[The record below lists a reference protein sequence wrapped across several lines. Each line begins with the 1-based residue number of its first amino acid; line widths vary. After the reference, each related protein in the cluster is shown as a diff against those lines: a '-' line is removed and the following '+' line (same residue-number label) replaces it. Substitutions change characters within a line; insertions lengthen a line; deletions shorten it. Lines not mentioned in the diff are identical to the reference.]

1 MTFTP
6 LFARAPSR
14 AARALMIAS
23 LLGLSPLLQAAD
35 KAAIAPVA
43 AQGAENGYSLTLKQL
58 GRRDTMNLQGVES
71 SDSVNFD
78 IRADQVVTGAQLLL
92 NYSYSPALLADL
104 SQINVLVNDEVAASL
119 PLPKE
124 GAGTAQQAVVQIPPH
139 LITEFNR
146 LRLQFIG
153 HYSMSCEDPL
163 HSSLWAKI
171 SNTSELKVQV
181 SSIQLKDDLSVLP
194 LPFFDKR
201 DARQVNLPFVFATA
215 PDNATLEAAA
225 TLSSWFGAMASYR
238 GATFPTAYGT
248 IPAKGNAIVLVL
260 SPNAVDVNGV
270 KVAQATGPT
279 LNLIANPNDPQGK
292 LLIVSGRDGAELK
305 RAATAVALGSPV
317 LAGNSVVIDKL
328 ESLAPRRP
336 YDAPNWV
343 PSDRP
348 VRLGELVELKKL
360 SVSGYNPG
368 AINVDFRLPPDLFNW
383 REEGV
388 PLHLKYRYTPQQV
401 STNSSLLVGLD
412 DQFMKSMP
420 LPSITNLADGKT
432 LLSMM
437 QKDNTLPREATVLLP
452 ISSASPMSKLQL
464 RFMYDY
470 IKEGECRDIIVD
482 NMRGAIDPDSSL
494 DISGYQHFIAMPN
507 LGVFNDAGFPFTRLA
522 DLSESAVVLPDTFGT
537 DELSAYLTILGRF
550 GESTGYPATAVKV
563 VQAKDVQS
571 VADKDLLVIA
581 TGADQPLFKQW
592 QQYLPATADGPQQ
605 HFKLSD
611 LPRYVSTWISPD
623 AEANKHAANAAIS
636 FNSLSTSTWFAGF
649 ESPLKAGRSVV
660 LISSTK
666 PAGLQAATA
675 VLIGGDQY
683 KDTIQG
689 SLAVVQGTQV
699 DSLVADQQ
707 YYVGKLGLFKS
718 VQWQLSQNL
727 GWMLLFTFL
736 GLAIVSCLIYLSLR
750 ARAKRRLA

>member
-1 MTFTP
+1 MTSI
-6 LFARAPSR
+6 LFARTSSR
-14 AARALMIAS
+14 AAFALMIAS

-35 KAAIAPVA
+35 KPSAAPV
-43 AQGAENGYSLTLKQL
+43 QGAESDYSLTLKQL
-58 GRRDTMNLQGVES
+58 GRRDAMNLQGVEA

-92 NYSYSPALLADL
+92 NYSYSPALLAEL

-124 GAGTAQQAVVQIPPH
+124 GAGIPQQKLVQIPPH

-153 HYSMSCEDPL
+153 HYTMSCEDPL

-171 SNTSELKVQV
+171 SNSSELKVQV
-181 SSIQLKDDLSVLP
+181 SPILLKDDLALLP

-201 DARQVNLPFVFATA
+201 DARQVSLPFVFATA

-225 TLSSWFGAMASYR
+225 TLSSWFGALASYR
-238 GATFPTAYGT
+238 GATFPATFGT

-260 SPNAVDVNGV
+260 SPDAVDVNGI

-279 LNLIANPNDPQGK
+279 LSLIANPNDPLGK
-292 LLIVSGRDGAELK
+292 LLIVSGRDSAELK

-317 LAGNSVVIDKL
+317 LAGSSVVIDKL

-336 YDAPNWV
+336 YDAPNWL

-348 VRLGELVELKKL
+348 VRLGELVDLKKL
-360 SVSGYNPG
+360 NVQGYNPG
-368 AINVDFRLPPDLFNW
+368 AIGIDLQLPPDLFNW

-401 STNSSLLVGLD
+401 SSNSSLLVGLD
-412 DQFMKSMP
+412 DVFMKSMP
-420 LPSITNLADGKT
+420 LPSITNLGDGKS

-437 QKDNTLPREATVLLP
+437 QKDQTLPREATMLLP
-452 ISSASPMSKLQL
+452 ISSASPKSKLQL

-482 NMRGAIDPDSSL
+482 NMRGAIDPDSTL
-494 DISGYQHFIAMPN
+494 DVTGYQHFIAMPN

-522 DLSESAVVLPDTFGT
+522 DLSESAVVMPDHFGA
-537 DELSAYLTILGRF
+537 DELNAYLTVMGRF

-571 VADKDLLVIA
+571 VADKDLLVLS
-581 TGADQPLFKQW
+581 TGDEQPLLKQW
-592 QQYLPATADGPQQ
+592 QQYLPATVDGPQH

-611 LPRYVSTWISPD
+611 LPHYVSTWISPD
-623 AEANKHAANAAIS
+623 AEANKHSANAAIS
-636 FNSLSTSTWFAGF
+636 FNSLSSSTWFAGF

-660 LISSTK
+660 LISSSK
-666 PAGLQAATA
+666 PEGLQAATA
-675 VLIGGDQY
+675 VLIGGDEY
-683 KDTIQG
+683 KDSIQG

-699 DSLVADQQ
+699 SSLVADQQ
-707 YYVGKLGLFKS
+707 YYVGKLGPFKY
-718 VQWQLSQNL
+718 VQWQLSQHL
-727 GWMLLFTFL
+727 GWMLVITFL
-736 GLAIVSCLIYLSLR
+736 GLAIMTCLVYLALR

>member
-1 MTFTP
+1 MTSTP
-6 LFARAPSR
+6 FFARAHSR
-14 AARALMIAS
+14 AALTLLIAS

-35 KAAIAPVA
+35 KPSAAPVA
-43 AQGAENGYSLTLKQL
+43 LQSAADGYSLTLKQL

-78 IRADQVVTGAQLLL
+78 IRADQVVTGAQVLL

-104 SQINVLVNDEVAASL
+104 SQINVLVNDEVAASI
-119 PLPKE
+119 PLTKE
-124 GAGTAQQAVVQIPPH
+124 GAGTAQQTLVQIPPH

-146 LRLQFIG
+146 LRVQFIG
-153 HYSMSCEDPL
+153 HYTMSCEDPL

-171 SNTSELKVQV
+171 SNSSELKLQV
-181 SSIQLKDDLSVLP
+181 SQIQLKDDLSVLP

-201 DARQVNLPFVFATA
+201 DARQVNLPFVFASA

-225 TLSSWFGAMASYR
+225 TLSSWFGALASYR
-238 GATFPTAYGT
+238 GAKFPTTYGA

-279 LNLIANPNDPQGK
+279 LNLITNPNDPQGK

-305 RAATAVALGSPV
+305 RAATAVALGNPV
-317 LAGNSVVIDKL
+317 LAGSSVVIDKL

-360 SVSGYNPG
+360 SVAGYNPG
-368 AINVDFRLPPDLFNW
+368 AISVDFRLPPDLFNW

-420 LPSITNLADGKT
+420 LPSITSLADGKT
-432 LLSMM
+432 LLSML

-482 NMRGAIDPDSSL
+482 NMRGTIDPDSSL
-494 DISGYQHFIAMPN
+494 DITGYQHFIAMPN

-550 GESTGYPATAVKV
+550 GESTGYPATALKV

-592 QQYLPATADGPQQ
+592 QQYLPASVDGPQQ

-611 LPRYVSTWISPD
+611 LPRYVSNWVSPD
-623 AEANKHAANAAIS
+623 AEANKHSASAALS

-666 PAGLQAATA
+666 PEGLQAATA

-683 KDTIQG
+683 KETIQG

-699 DSLVADQQ
+699 SSLVADQQ
-707 YYVGKLGLFKS
+707 YYVGKLGLFKQ

-736 GLAIVSCLIYLSLR
+736 GLAIVTCLIYLSLR
-750 ARAKRRLA
+750 ARAKRRLE

>member
-1 MTFTP
+1 MTRTP
-6 LFARAPSR
+6 YFARVQSR
-14 AARALMIAS
+14 AALALMIAS

-35 KAAIAPVA
+35 KTPIAPAA
-43 AQGAENGYSLTLKQL
+43 AQGAEDGYSLTLKQL

-124 GAGTAQQAVVQIPPH
+124 GAGTVQQALVQIPPH

-153 HYSMSCEDPL
+153 HYTMSCEDPL

-201 DARQVNLPFVFATA
+201 DARQVNLPFVFASA

-225 TLSSWFGAMASYR
+225 TLSSWFGALASYR
-238 GATFPTAYGT
+238 GATFPASLGT

-260 SPNAVDVNGV
+260 SPDAVDVNGL
-270 KVAQATGPT
+270 KVEQAAGPS
-279 LNLIANPNDPQGK
+279 LKLIANPNDPHGK

-348 VRLGELVELKKL
+348 VRLGELVDLKKL
-360 SVSGYNPG
+360 NVSGYNPG
-368 AINVDFRLPPDLFNW
+368 PISVDFRLPPDLFNW

-412 DQFMKSMP
+412 DQFMKTMP
-420 LPSITNLADGKT
+420 LPSITSLADGKSLLT
-432 LLSMM
+432 LMA
-437 QKDNTLPREATVLLP
+437 KDNTLPREATTLLP
-452 ISSASPMSKLQL
+452 ISSASPKSKLQL
-464 RFMYDY
+464 RFMFDY

-522 DLSESAVVLPDTFGT
+522 DLSESAVVLPDNFGT
-537 DELSAYLTILGRF
+537 DELSAYLTVLGRF

-563 VQAKDVQS
+563 VLAKDVQS
-571 VADKDLLVIA
+571 VANKDLLVLA
-581 TGADQPLFKQW
+581 SGSDQPLLKQW
-592 QQYLPATADGPQQ
+592 KAYLPASADGSQ
-605 HFKLSD
+605 HQFRLSD

-623 AEANKHAANAAIS
+623 PEANQHAANAALI

-649 ESPLKAGRSVV
+649 ESPLQAGRSVV
-660 LISSTK
+660 LIASSK
-666 PAGLQAATA
+666 PEGLKTATS
-675 VLIGGDQY
+675 VLIGGDDY
-683 KDTIQG
+683 KESIQG
-689 SLAVVQGTQV
+689 SLAVVQGKQIS
-699 DSLVADQQ
+699 SLVADQQ
-707 YYVGKLGLFKS
+707 YYVGQLGPFKY
-718 VQWQLSQNL
+718 VQWQLSRHL
-727 GWMLLFTFL
+727 GWMLVITFV
-736 GLAIVSCLIYLSLR
+736 GLAIVSCLVYLSLR

>member
-1 MTFTP
+1 MTSTRF
-6 LFARAPSR
+6 FARAHSR
-14 AARALMIAS
+14 AALTLLIAS
-23 LLGLSPLLQAAD
+23 LLGLSPLLQASD
-35 KAAIAPVA
+35 KSSAAPVA
-43 AQGAENGYSLTLKQL
+43 VQGADDGYSLTLKQL

-78 IRADQVVTGAQLLL
+78 IRADQVVTGAQVLL

-104 SQINVLVNDEVAASL
+104 SQINVLVNDEVAASI
-119 PLPKE
+119 PLTKV
-124 GAGTAQQAVVQIPPH
+124 GAGTAQQTLVQIPPH

-146 LRLQFIG
+146 LRVQFIG
-153 HYSMSCEDPL
+153 HYTMSCEDPL

-171 SNTSELKVQV
+171 SNSSELKLQV
-181 SSIQLKDDLSVLP
+181 SQIQLKDDLSVLP

-225 TLSSWFGAMASYR
+225 TLSSWFGALASYR
-238 GATFPTAYGT
+238 GATFPATYGA
-248 IPAKGNAIVLVL
+248 IPATGNAIVLVL

-279 LNLIANPNDPQGK
+279 LNLITNPNDPRGK

-317 LAGNSVVIDKL
+317 LAGSSVVIDKL

-343 PSDRP
+343 PSDRS
-348 VRLGELVELKKL
+348 VRLGELVDLKKL
-360 SVSGYNPG
+360 SVAGYNPG

-412 DQFMKSMP
+412 DQFMKAMP
-420 LPSITNLADGKT
+420 LPSITSLADGET

-437 QKDNTLPREATVLLP
+437 QKDNTLPREANVLLP

-482 NMRGAIDPDSSL
+482 NMRGTIDPDSSL
-494 DISGYQHFIAMPN
+494 DITGYQHFIAMPN

-537 DELSAYLTILGRF
+537 NELSAYLTILGRF

-581 TGADQPLFKQW
+581 TGADQPLLKQW
-592 QQYLPATADGPQQ
+592 QRYLPASVNGAQQ

-611 LPRYVSTWISPD
+611 LPRYVSNWVSPD

-636 FNSLSTSTWFAGF
+636 VNSLSTSTWFAGF

-660 LISSTK
+660 LISSTQ
-666 PAGLQAATA
+666 PEGLQAATA

-683 KDTIQG
+683 KETIQG

-699 DSLVADQQ
+699 SSLVADEQ
-707 YYVGKLGLFKS
+707 YYVGKLGLFKQ

-736 GLAIVSCLIYLSLR
+736 GLVIVTCLIYLSLR

>member
-1 MTFTP
+1 MTSTRF
-6 LFARAPSR
+6 FARAHSR
-14 AARALMIAS
+14 AALTLLIAS
-23 LLGLSPLLQAAD
+23 LLGLSPLLQASD
-35 KAAIAPVA
+35 KSSAAPVA
-43 AQGAENGYSLTLKQL
+43 VQGADDGYSLTLKQL

-78 IRADQVVTGAQLLL
+78 IRADQVVTGAQVLL

-104 SQINVLVNDEVAASL
+104 SQINVLVNDEVAASI
-119 PLPKE
+119 PLTKV
-124 GAGTAQQAVVQIPPH
+124 GAGTAQQTLVQIPPR

-146 LRLQFIG
+146 LRVQFIG
-153 HYSMSCEDPL
+153 HYTMSCEDPL

-171 SNTSELKVQV
+171 SNSSELKLQV
-181 SSIQLKDDLSVLP
+181 SQIQLKDDLSVLP

-225 TLSSWFGAMASYR
+225 TLSSWFGALASYR
-238 GATFPTAYGT
+238 GATFPATYGA

-279 LNLIANPNDPQGK
+279 LNLITNPNDPRGK

-317 LAGNSVVIDKL
+317 LAGSSVVIDKL

-348 VRLGELVELKKL
+348 VRLGELVDLKKL
-360 SVSGYNPG
+360 SVAGYNPG

-412 DQFMKSMP
+412 DQFMKAMP
-420 LPSITNLADGKT
+420 LPSITSLADGKT

-437 QKDNTLPREATVLLP
+437 QKDNTLPREANVLLP

-482 NMRGAIDPDSSL
+482 NMRGTIDPDSSL
-494 DISGYQHFIAMPN
+494 DITGYQHFIAMPN

-537 DELSAYLTILGRF
+537 NELSAYLTILGRF

-581 TGADQPLFKQW
+581 TGADQPLLKQW
-592 QQYLPATADGPQQ
+592 QRYLPASVNGMQQ

-611 LPRYVSTWISPD
+611 LPRYVSNWVSPD
-623 AEANKHAANAAIS
+623 AEANKHAANSAIS

-660 LISSTK
+660 LISSTQ
-666 PAGLQAATA
+666 PEGLQAATA

-683 KDTIQG
+683 KETIQG

-699 DSLVADQQ
+699 SSLVADQQ
-707 YYVGKLGLFKS
+707 YYVGKLGLFKQ

-727 GWMLLFTFL
+727 GWMLVFTFL
-736 GLAIVSCLIYLSLR
+736 GLVIVTCLIYLSLR

>member
-6 LFARAPSR
+6 LFARAHSR
-14 AARALMIAS
+14 AALALMIAS

-43 AQGAENGYSLTLKQL
+43 AQGAEDGYSLTLKQL
-58 GRRDTMNLQGVES
+58 GRRDSMNLQGVES

-119 PLPKE
+119 PLPKD

-163 HSSLWAKI
+163 HTSLWAKI

-181 SSIQLKDDLSVLP
+181 SPILLKDDLSVLP

-279 LNLIANPNDPQGK
+279 LNLIANPNDPHGK

-305 RAATAVALGSPV
+305 RAATAVALGNPV
-317 LAGNSVVIDKL
+317 LAGSSVVIDKL
-328 ESLAPRRP
+328 ESLVPRRP

-482 NMRGAIDPDSSL
+482 NMRGTIDPDSSL
-494 DISGYQHFIAMPN
+494 DISHYQHFIAMPN

-563 VQAKDVQS
+563 VQAKDVQT

-592 QQYLPATADGPQQ
+592 QQYLPATVDGPQQ

-666 PAGLQAATA
+666 PEGLQAATS

-699 DSLVADQQ
+699 NSLVADQQ

-736 GLAIVSCLIYLSLR
+736 GLAIVTCLIYLSLR

>member
-1 MTFTP
+1 MTSTAF
-6 LFARAPSR
+6 FARAHSR
-14 AARALMIAS
+14 AAHALLIAS

-35 KAAIAPVA
+35 KAVIAPA
-43 AQGAENGYSLTLKQL
+43 AVQGAENGYSLTLKQL
-58 GRRDTMNLQGVES
+58 GRRDSMNLQGVES

-92 NYSYSPALLADL
+92 NYSYSPALLAEL

-124 GAGTAQQAVVQIPPH
+124 GAGTPQQAIVQIAPH

-153 HYSMSCEDPL
+153 HYTMSCEDPL

-181 SSIQLKDDLSVLP
+181 SPILLKDDLSVLP

-238 GATFPTAYGT
+238 GATFPAAYGT
-248 IPAKGNAIVLVL
+248 LPAKGNAIVLVL

-270 KVAQATGPT
+270 KVAQASGPT
-279 LNLIANPNDPQGK
+279 LSLIANPNDPQGK

-305 RAATAVALGSPV
+305 RAATAVALGNPV

-360 SVSGYNPG
+360 SVAGYNPG

-420 LPSITNLADGKT
+420 LPSITSLADGKT

-482 NMRGAIDPDSSL
+482 NMRGTIDPDSSL

-592 QQYLPATADGPQQ
+592 QQYLPATVDGPQQ

-611 LPRYVSTWISPD
+611 LPRYVSNWVSPD

-649 ESPLKAGRSVV
+649 ESPLKVGRSVV
-660 LISSTK
+660 LISSSR
-666 PAGLQAATA
+666 PEGLQAATA

-683 KDTIQG
+683 KETIQG

-699 DSLVADQQ
+699 SSLVADQQ
-707 YYVGKLGLFKS
+707 YYVGKLGWFKS

-736 GLAIVSCLIYLSLR
+736 GLAIVTCLIYLSLR

>member
-348 VRLGELVELKKL
+348 VRLGELIELKKL

-368 AINVDFRLPPDLFNW
+368 AISVDFRLPPDLFNW